1 MSKLK
6 KSRSSDRP
14 RPMRK
19 RKINLNMRLKDVKP
33 LENTVVI
40 VIAMLKKL
48 HKTLQLSATIHSIKE
63 LRKSKAL
70 KKVRNWRSI
79 LSLIKRPWT
88 KLRHNWKQLDLN
100 WFLPGSQVRVVSLP
114 EPKMFSARL
123 GVVFLLKM
131 FLHGLTLKA
140 QLTVVRLPQL

>member
-19 RKINLNMRLKDVKP
+19 RKTNLNMRLKDAKP

-70 KKVRNWRSI
+70 KKVRN
-79 LSLIKRPWT
+79 
-88 KLRHNWKQLDLN
+88 
-100 WFLPGSQVRVVSLP
+100 
-114 EPKMFSARL
+114 
-123 GVVFLLKM
+123 
-131 FLHGLTLKA
+131 
-140 QLTVVRLPQL
+140 